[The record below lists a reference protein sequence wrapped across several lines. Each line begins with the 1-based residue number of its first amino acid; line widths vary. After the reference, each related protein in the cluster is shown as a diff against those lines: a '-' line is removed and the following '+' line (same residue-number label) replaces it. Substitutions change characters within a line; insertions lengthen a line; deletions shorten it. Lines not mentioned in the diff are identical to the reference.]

1 MKRNRRDE
9 KILFETQSHLLRIIM
24 CFYLRAMKQLGLIIL
39 GAVLAQTSLAVSVLP
54 FTESFEANASG
65 WVYGTSTAPIWSAT
79 GGVGNSGY
87 ISAPAT
93 VSGSGFGA
101 IVFRGNDANN
111 ASGDAF
117 VGNWLSAGVTTF
129 SAYVRHNADVALNF
143 YARFDA
149 GAGRAGSSV
158 NFLVNPN
165 LWTVLELPIA
175 NETTSFQSYGAAGT
189 GLSAFNTIFAGI
201 QNVQIALAADTANAG
216 KTVTVDLDGVSMVPE
231 PTASASLIA
240 AGVALLAFRRTRLKR
255 S

>member
-1 MKRNRRDE
+1 MK
-9 KILFETQSHLLRIIM
+9 KLGSLL
-24 CFYLRAMKQLGLIIL
+24 LWLA
-39 GAVLAQTSLAVSVLP
+39 LAQTGRAVSVLP
-54 FTESFEANASG
+54 FTESFEASSSG
-65 WVYGTSTAPIWSAT
+65 WVYGTSSAPTWSAT
-79 GGVGNSGY
+79 GGVGNSGF

-117 VGNWLSAGVTTF
+117 VGNWLTAGVTTF

-165 LWTVLELPIA
+165 SWTLLQLPIL
-175 NETTSFQSYGAAGT
+175 NEITSFQSYGAAGT
-189 GLSAFNTIFAGI
+189 GQAAFNTIFGGI
-201 QNVQIALAADTANAG
+201 QNVQIALSVDTVNAG
-216 KTVTVDLDGVSMVPE
+216 KTVTLDLDGVSMVPE
-231 PTASASLIA
+231 PTASVLLMA
-240 AGVALLAFRRTRLKR
+240 AGAALLASRRLRLKR

>member
-1 MKRNRRDE
+1 MKR
-9 KILFETQSHLLRIIM
+9 S
-24 CFYLRAMKQLGLIIL
+24 YLRLNLIYSEQICALLLSLMLNRVVIFVAFGL
-39 GAVLAQTSLAVSVLP
+39 VQTSWAVSVLP

-65 WVYGTSTAPIWSAT
+65 WVYGTSTAPIWAPS
-79 GGVGNSGY
+79 GGALGNSY
-87 ISAPAT
+87 IS
-93 VSGSGFGA
+93 GSASVIGTGFGT
-101 IVFRGNDANN
+101 IVFRANDANN

-117 VGNWLSAGVTTF
+117 VGNWLTSGVTTF
-129 SAYVRHNADVALNF
+129 SAYVRHNADAALNF

-165 LWTVLELPIA
+165 IWTLLQLPIL

-189 GLSAFNTIFAGI
+189 GQSAFNTIFGGI
-201 QNVQIALAADTANAG
+201 QNVQIAMAADTANAG
-216 KTVTVDLDGVSMVPE
+216 KAVTVDLDGVSMVPE

-240 AGVALLAFRRTRLKR
+240 AGVALLAYRRILLKR

>member
-1 MKRNRRDE
+1 MK
-9 KILFETQSHLLRIIM
+9 KLGSLL
-24 CFYLRAMKQLGLIIL
+24 LWLA
-39 GAVLAQTSLAVSVLP
+39 LAQAGQAVSVLP
-54 FTESFEANASG
+54 FTEGFEASSSG
-65 WVYGTSTAPIWSAT
+65 WVYGTSSAPTWSAT
-79 GGVGNSGY
+79 GGVGNSGF

-117 VGNWLSAGVTTF
+117 VGNWLTAGVTTF

-165 LWTVLELPIA
+165 SWTLLQLPIL
-175 NETTSFQSYGAAGT
+175 NEITSFQSYGAAGT
-189 GLSAFNTIFAGI
+189 GQAAFNTIFGGI
-201 QNVQIALAADTANAG
+201 QNVQIALSVDTVNAG
-216 KTVTVDLDGVSMVPE
+216 KTVTLDLDGVSMVPE
-231 PTASASLIA
+231 PTASVLLMA
-240 AGVALLAFRRTRLKR
+240 AGAALLASRRLRLKR